1 MRKLWITR
9 LWLLLLMSSTSW
21 CLSDESSVVLQALSF
36 FYHFDQ
42 ARYWEHQKGRDGHLT
57 EQGSHEKQ
65 QMEQSILIPL
75 QSERSHI
82 WQLIEEKKFLEAREH
97 MTQLSQTI
105 SSPFKGGVLSDLAHS
120 VIDTL
125 DPQKFYP
132 QEIIKDRQLLR
143 KKLESIKKHNSEEL
157 DILIIHAATIFH
169 QQIISYLQDDLSFLG
184 FKVSIADGH
193 NPQSYL
199 SFVAKNTDY
208 VIVLPDAEFRSLAP
222 FYRAVNDF
230 LSNFNFY
237 HPNKIFSFPLV
248 SDPSLPFRSYQ
259 TVSMI
264 NFLNYSSTL
273 LDCLHAIVKFKAKDL
288 ATIDPNQL
296 PDLSESESDVLKLCR
311 RYHVPVEESVISPEQ
326 AAIARLQQELNH
338 AQGQVSALE
347 ARQDKAEQGDQSY
360 DASCVICLDA
370 ERTTV
375 FTPCGHAACCSN
387 CATLVQ
393 TCPLCR
399 QDIASKVRLIIP

>member
-1 MRKLWITR
+1 MRKLWITW

-21 CLSDESSVVLQALSF
+21 CLSDETSVFLQALSF

-65 QMEQSILIPL
+65 QMEQSILMPL

-82 WQLIEEKKFLEAREH
+82 WQLIEDKKFIEARDH
-97 MTQLSQTI
+97 MAQLGQSI
-105 SSPFKGGVLSDLAHS
+105 SSPFNGGVLSDLANS
-120 VIDTL
+120 IIDVL
-125 DPQKFYP
+125 DPQKFSP

-143 KKLESIKKHNSEEL
+143 KKLESIKKQNREQL
-157 DILIIHAATIFH
+157 NILLIHAATSFH

-184 FKVSIADGH
+184 FTVSIADGH

-199 SFVAKNTDY
+199 SLTAKNTDY
-208 VIVLPDAEFRSLAP
+208 VIVLPDAEFRSFEK
-222 FYRAVNDF
+222 FYKAVDGF
-230 LSNFNFY
+230 LLDFNFY
-237 HPNKIFSFPLV
+237 HQNQIFSCPLV
-248 SDPSLPFRSYQ
+248 WNPSLPFRSYQ
-259 TVSMI
+259 TFSMQ

-273 LDCLHAIVKFKAKDL
+273 LDCLRAIVKFKTKDL
-288 ATIDPNQL
+288 PTIDPNQL
-296 PDLSESESDVLKLCR
+296 PDLSTSESDVLKLFC
-311 RYHVPVEESVISPEQ
+311 RYHVPGEESV
-326 AAIARLQQELNH
+326 

-347 ARQDKAEQGDQSY
+347 DRQDTPEQSDQSY

-375 FTPCGHAACCSN
+375 FIPCGHAACCSN
-387 CATLVQ
+387 CAALVQ
-393 TCPLCR
+393 TCPICR
-399 QDIASKVRLIIP
+399 QDIASKVRFIIP